1 MRREA
6 SGSTG
11 EKVLNAALGEFARHG
26 YAGSRVDRI
35 ARLAGVNKAMIY
47 YHFRGKEALY
57 EQVLTNTYR
66 MILAHVTTGLEKG
79 DNPLERLKSFIDR
92 YVDLFNS
99 IDNDILRIILR
110 EISSG
115 GKYFRKIIVPN
126 LIVPVIAMLEPLFM
140 EARERKLVRDL
151 DPHYTF
157 IQIVGSIIFF
167 NLIKIPMEGTALQK
181 MLFSGD
187 YPGRFKKNLFAIIA
201 DGIELKEKKP

>member
-26 YAGSRVDRI
+26 YAGARVDRI

-79 DNPLERLKSFIDR
+79 DNPLERLKSFIDH

-151 DPHYTF
+151 NPHYTF
-157 IQIVGSIIFF
+157 IQVVGSIIFF
-167 NLIKIPMEGTALQK
+167 NLIKIPMEGTPLQK
-181 MLFSGD
+181 LLFSGD